1 MKRRLRVL
9 VIIASVI
16 AMGLAFNVGAASAGH
31 SGTPRCG
38 SAAVLTRESS
48 GTAIP
53 GKLST
58 PAAQ

>member
-1 MKRRLRVL
+1 MKRRLRVP
-9 VIIASVI
+9 VIMASVI

-38 SAAVLTRESS
+38 SAAVLTCQSS

-53 GKLST
+53 GTL
-58 PAAQ
+58 